1 MEGVRVERIP
11 CLHERVV
18 EAALYRIIRDLS
30 EALERTPPTVT
41 SHSLVEGALKLA
53 LGAYE
58 SSRLIAE
65 RCREGGGGEA
75 P

>member
-1 MEGVRVERIP
+1 MEGVRLEPGPCMHEAIVEGA
-11 CLHERVV
+11 LH
-18 EAALYRIIRDLS
+18 RIIRDLA

-53 LGAYE
+53 LGAYQ
-58 SSRLIAE
+58 SSLKLLE
-65 RCREGGGGEA
+65 ECRGRGEQA